1 MQIISCSD
9 HNRTGDRASQPYIPK
24 HVTFSVGQVF
34 ISRSEDLNSFKYKL
48 VFLFLGMNIR
58 YSQKCLWAGP

>member
-48 VFLFLGMNIR
+48 VNQFFFE
-58 YSQKCLWAGP
+58 Y